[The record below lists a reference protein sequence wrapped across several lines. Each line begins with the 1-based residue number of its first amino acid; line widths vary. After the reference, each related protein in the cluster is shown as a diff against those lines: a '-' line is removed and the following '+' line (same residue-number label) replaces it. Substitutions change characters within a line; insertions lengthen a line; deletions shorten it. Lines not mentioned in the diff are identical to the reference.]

1 MADNPVRA
9 SAAGVLLFA
18 IGVAIGGGAIMNY
31 ERERQRLLAWNR
43 ADGEVV
49 QLLQVSG
56 GRARPIV
63 SFATAGGDRI
73 RFTAMGRTAD
83 RNYQLGE
90 RVPVIYPIGDPAAA
104 RIDSPALRWGRSLY
118 AGIGAVVIMV
128 LGGYIAW
135 YARRRVGG

>member
-9 SAAGVLLFA
+9 TLAGVLLFA
-18 IGVAIGGGAIMNY
+18 LGVAIGGGAIMNY

-43 ADGEVV
+43 AEGEVV

-63 SFATAGGDRI
+63 SFATGSGDRI

-83 RNYQLGE
+83 RQYRIGE
-90 RVPVIYPIGDPAAA
+90 RVPVIYPIADPAAA
-104 RIDSPALRWGRSLY
+104 RIDSPALRWGRSIY
-118 AGIGAVVIMV
+118 AGAGGVILMA
-128 LGGYIAW
+128 LGGYVAW
-135 YARRRVGG
+135 YARHVRQ